1 MKLSKRLKAITDLIK
16 ENSHIIDVGAD
27 HAFLDIYLNLYKN
40 CQCLAIDKSKYSTQT
55 AISNAKKYN
64 ANITAITNDGLNNI
78 NLKNEIIVISGM
90 GTKTIKKI
98 LNFDI
103 QNDLILSTHTNVEE
117 LKEFLDTKNYY
128 IYKEQTITDG
138 KTYNIIYAKKVKF
151 RFNVK

>member
-1 MKLSKRLKAITDLIK
+1 
-16 ENSHIIDVGAD
+16 
-27 HAFLDIYLNLYKN
+27 
-40 CQCLAIDKSKYSTQT
+40 
-55 AISNAKKYN
+55 
-64 ANITAITNDGLNNI
+64 
-78 NLKNEIIVISGM
+78 M

-151 RFNVK
+151 QSNC